1 MVVKGNF
8 DVKVTPVWEDTAD
21 GVPLG
26 RFSLDKQYHGDL
38 AAISKG
44 EMLTAGSIA
53 KGSAG
58 YVAIERVV
66 GSLQGRQGSF
76 ALQHTGTMNRG
87 APALSINVVPR
98 SGTDQL
104 TGLAG
109 TMNIIIADGKHSY
122 EFDYSISEG
131 E

>member
-1 MVVKGNF
+1 MLVKGNF
-8 DVKVTPVWEDTAD
+8 DVNMTPVSEDTAD

-26 RFSLDKQYHGDL
+26 RFLLAKQYHGAL
-38 AAISKG
+38 AAVSKG

-58 YVAIERVV
+58 YVAIERVT
-66 GSLQGRQGSF
+66 GSLQGLQGAF

-87 APALSINVVPR
+87 VPTLSIHVVPH
-98 SGTDQL
+98 SGTGRL
-104 TGLAG
+104 TGLTGA
-109 TMNIIIADGKHSY
+109 MNIIIADGKHSY